1 MGSTLVNFIKK
12 HAFLSFLVLA
22 FLISWA
28 PWVMTGQSMLVFG
41 PTIAGII
48 LIVITRG
55 KEGLRDIVNQI
66 LRVQVRLRWWLIA
79 LLLPCA
85 VAFAAIVINALAGNE
100 APGFEFFS
108 GQWHLILL
116 FFLVTFIG
124 GPLGE
129 EIGWRGFSVPY
140 LQRKTTPLLTA
151 LIIGIAWGGWHLP
164 EFFTAGALHHQMGAV
179 YIPLFV
185 LSETALSI
193 MMTWLYNKTN
203 SSLLIAG
210 LLFHNAENFW
220 SVALTTNATTD
231 ALQGGQTSVNMNLW
245 ILSVIIYT
253 IFAVVLALSTKGKL
267 GYDKVSGEIMVDTP
281 N

>member
-28 PWVMTGQSMLVFG
+28 PWIMTGQSMLVFG

-48 LIVITRG
+48 LIAITRG
-55 KEGLRDIVNQI
+55 KEGLRDIVKQI
-66 LRVQVRLRWWLIA
+66 LRVQVRLRWWILA

-85 VAFAAIVINALAGNE
+85 VAFAAIAVNVLAGNE
-100 APGFEFFS
+100 APEFEFFGS
-108 GQWHLILL
+108 QWHLILL

-140 LQRKTTPLLTA
+140 LQRKTPPLLTA
-151 LIIGIAWGGWHLP
+151 LIIGIAWGVWHIP

-179 YIPLFV
+179 YFPLFV

-193 MMTWLYNKTN
+193 IMTWLYNKTN

-231 ALQGGQTSVNMNLW
+231 ALQGGQISVNMNLW
-245 ILSVIIYT
+245 ILSVIIYAV
-253 IFAVVLALSTKGKL
+253 FAVVLVLSTKGKL
-267 GYDKVSGEIMVDTP
+267 GYDKVSSKIMVDTL

>member
-1 MGSTLVNFIKK
+1 MGSTFVSFIKK
-12 HAFLSFLVLA
+12 HAFLAFLVLTV
-22 FLISWA
+22 LISWG
-28 PWVMTGQSMLVFG
+28 PWIITGQSMLVYG

-48 LIVITRG
+48 LIAATRG
-55 KEGLRDIVNQI
+55 KEGLRDIAKQV
-66 LRVQVRLRWWLIA
+66 LRVKVRLRWWFLA

-85 VAFAAIVINALAGNE
+85 AAFAAIAVNMLAGNE
-100 APGFEFFS
+100 PPGFEFFS

-151 LIIGIAWGGWHLP
+151 LMIGIAWGLWHLP
-164 EFFTAGALHHQMGAV
+164 EFFTQGALHYQMGAV

-185 LSETALSI
+185 LCEIALSVV
-193 MMTWLYNKTN
+193 MTWLYNKTN
-203 SSLLIAG
+203 GSLLIAG

-231 ALQGGQTSVNMNLW
+231 VLQGGQVSVNMNLW
-245 ILSVIIYT
+245 ILSIIIYAV
-253 IFAVVLALSTKGKL
+253 FAIALALATKGRL
-267 GYDKVSGEIMVDTP
+267 GYEKDSERIIADTV

>member
-12 HAFLSFLVLA
+12 HAFLLFLVLT

-85 VAFAAIVINALAGNE
+85 VAFAAIAINALAGNE

-193 MMTWLYNKTN
+193 IMTWLYNKTN

-210 LLFHNAENFW
+210 LLFHNVENFW